1 MDLGTPVATKVV
13 GAIGLVAV
21 AALGWTFAVGP
32 ETGRLADARA
42 EVTAVQD
49 QNSVLGIQLA
59 GLVKQQ
65 EQLGV
70 TRQTARELARKFP
83 PTADQPGL
91 FQIVT
96 AAAVDAGIGAQG
108 VTTLTPTPPVVGT
121 ADGAAAAPATTST
134 TATGSTGSTAPAA
147 GTPQLARQTVTV
159 SVTGTYEETRQL
171 LVNLEHMERAYLVTS
186 VTLAGDA
193 TAGTFTTTITGDMF
207 VMPPVKDPGK
217 TVDVSSTTTSQE
229 DR

>member
-1 MDLGTPVATKVV
+1 MDLGTPGATKVV
-13 GAIGLVAV
+13 GVLGLVAV

-42 EVTAVQD
+42 EVTTVQD
-49 QNSVLGIQLA
+49 QNAVLQTQLA

-65 EQLGV
+65 EQLGA
-70 TRQTARELARKFP
+70 TRQAARELAKRFP

-108 VTTLTPTPPVVGT
+108 VTTLTPTPPVVGNP
-121 ADGAAAAPATTST
+121 DGTPAAAAGTATTS
-134 TATGSTGSTAPAA
+134 ATSAGAPL
-147 GTPQLARQTVTV
+147 LARQTVTV

-171 LVNLEHMERAYLVTS
+171 LVNLEHMDRAYLVTS

-217 TVDVSSTTTSQE
+217 TVDVSSTTSQE

>member
-49 QNSVLGIQLA
+49 QNSVLGVQLA

-65 EQLGV
+65 EQLGT
-70 TRQTARELARKFP
+70 TRQTARELAREFP

-91 FQIVT
+91 FQLVT

-121 ADGAAAAPATTST
+121 ADGTAAAPATTST
-134 TATGSTGSTAPAA
+134 TSTGSTGATAPSA

-229 DR
+229 GR

>member
-1 MDLGTPVATKVV
+1 MDLGTPAATKVV
-13 GAIGLVAV
+13 GALGLVAV

-42 EVTAVQD
+42 EVTTVQD
-49 QNSVLGIQLA
+49 QNAVLQTQLA

-65 EQLGV
+65 GQLGA
-70 TRQTARELARKFP
+70 TRQAARELAKRFP

-108 VTTLTPTPPVVGT
+108 VTTLTPTPPVVGNP
-121 ADGAAAAPATTST
+121 DGTAAPAATGTASTTS
-134 TATGSTGSTAPAA
+134 AA
-147 GTPQLARQTVTV
+147 SGTPQLARQTVTV

-171 LVNLEHMERAYLVTS
+171 LVNLEHMDRAYLVTS